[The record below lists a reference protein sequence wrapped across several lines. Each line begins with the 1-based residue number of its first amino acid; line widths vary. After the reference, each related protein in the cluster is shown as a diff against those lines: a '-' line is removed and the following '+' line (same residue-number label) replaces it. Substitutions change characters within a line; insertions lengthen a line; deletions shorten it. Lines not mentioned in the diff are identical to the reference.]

1 MRVYRLICPKCSS
14 ELLSTAGVPVGQK
27 MTCAR
32 CGNAYE
38 AALPPEEQIPVA
50 NEVPDPPKPKP
61 KPKGDGAAGWAHTVL
76 TRMVR
81 GESDEPKDRYLLIRV
96 GVMLAVAAVLGVL
109 LYLKI
114 HREREE
120 AGESGRLDTGDRVA
134 TSPLIREGLSEE
146 EGKRHLAIAQR
157 LVGRW
162 QAEDAKAVPEGLV
175 LWYDLLDSGRVSLAP
190 PRAKKNAS
198 STFGTWRVASVSPDA
213 SQIAIAVGN
222 GQPTTLKFE
231 LPDDNGLVLYAP
243 KSGAPMKYR
252 REER

>member
-14 ELLSTAGVPVGQK
+14 ELLSAAGVPVGQK

-38 AALPPEEQIPVA
+38 ATLPPEEQIPIA
-50 NEVPDPPKPKP
+50 SEVPDPRKPRPKRKR
-61 KPKGDGAAGWAHTVL
+61 DGAAGWAHTVL

-81 GESDEPKDRYLLIRV
+81 GEADEPKDRYSLVRV
-96 GVMLAVAAVLGVL
+96 GIVLAIAATLAVL

-114 HREREE
+114 HRAQEE
-120 AGESGRLDTGDRVA
+120 TGESGRLDAVERGVD
-134 TSPLIREGLSEE
+134 SPPIRKGLNEE
-146 EGKRHLAIAQR
+146 DAKRDLAMAQR

-162 QAEDAKAVPEGLV
+162 QAEDPKAMPEGLA

-190 PRAKKNAS
+190 PRVKKNAT
-198 STFGTWRVASVSPDA
+198 STFGIWHVASVSPDA
-213 SQIAIAVGN
+213 SQIAIVVGN
-222 GQPTTLKFE
+222 DQPITLKFE
-231 LPDDNGLVLYAP
+231 LSDDGGLILYAP